1 MHPVQQL
8 RQALDFVRDDSP
20 MRPIREWIPGRAFFP
35 GGAGL
40 FFATRENPLP
50 PMPQRPIMFV
60 GHNFD
65 SETSYAESLKRGEEL
80 VGEGTWKGLLA
91 LLTDAHINPHDCY
104 FTNAIMGLFPG
115 SQSVGDSPGFLD
127 AEFRSRCAEYL
138 RFQISV
144 VKPRAVIT
152 MGLQAF
158 QVFREACAVFLGMH
172 HSLDWKSID
181 AAGHQFAAKIELES
195 QAFSFAA
202 MVHPSYRARNVRVR
216 SFEGKIGKDAETE
229 LLRRSCLP

>member
-50 PMPQRPIMFV
+50 LMPQRPIMFV

-80 VGEGTWKGLLA
+80 LSEGTWKGLLS
-91 LLTDAHINPHDCY
+91 LLYDSKINPTDCF

-115 SQSVGDSPGFLD
+115 SESVGDSPGFLD
-127 AEFRSRCAEYL
+127 SQFRSRCAEYL

-144 VKPRAVIT
+144 VKPRALIT

-158 QVFREACAVFLGMH
+158 QVTREACPVSANMGTR
-172 HSLDWKSID
+172 LDWKSID
-181 AAGHQFAAKIELES
+181 ASGQQFAPSVDLGDQI
-195 QAFSFAA
+195 FSFAA
-202 MVHPSYRARNVRVR
+202 IVHPSYRARNVRLR
-216 SFEGKIGKDAETE
+216 SFEGKIGNDAEIE
-229 LLRRSCLP
+229 LMRRAFRQ